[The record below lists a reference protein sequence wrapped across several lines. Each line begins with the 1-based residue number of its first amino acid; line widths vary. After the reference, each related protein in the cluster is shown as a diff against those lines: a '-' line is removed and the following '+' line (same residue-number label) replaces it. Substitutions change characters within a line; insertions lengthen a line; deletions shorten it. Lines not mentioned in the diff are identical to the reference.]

1 MAGSASSSARQLL
14 LRHPF
19 LCREKLVKAVVE
31 LLSTEVAEKA
41 LVAVTLRL
49 LAMLMMKYDWRMA
62 FATEGGVWAVLAGMQ
77 QHASSAL
84 VQQAGLAV
92 SVAEDML
99 EAGRKGTG
107 LPRCGED
114 AHCPPDCLDL
124 AGPEGAGGSCGWRAR
139 RHQWEGLAPE
149 PG

>member
-1 MAGSASSSARQLL
+1 M
-14 LRHPF
+14 
-19 LCREKLVKAVVE
+19 KAVVE